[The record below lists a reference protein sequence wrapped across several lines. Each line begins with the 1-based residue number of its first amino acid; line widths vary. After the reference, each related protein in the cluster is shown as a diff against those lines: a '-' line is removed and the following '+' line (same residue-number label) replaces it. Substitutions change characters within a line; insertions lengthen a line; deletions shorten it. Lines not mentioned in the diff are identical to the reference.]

1 MLATSPRSPPGF
13 NPEHLQFYT
22 IELSECAD
30 GNVFVAVVATLCP
43 REEEL
48 CDQHLYSTRA
58 PSLDAA
64 LAAIKDNVL
73 IGRSEFPQR
82 GVIL

>member
-1 MLATSPRSPPGF
+1 MLDNSPPSAGF

-30 GNVFVAVVATLCP
+30 GKVFVAVVATLCP

-58 PSLDAA
+58 PNLDAA

-73 IGRSEFPQR
+73 IGRSKFPQR